1 MVFLLYSMVGICLE
15 IFIFKRCLVQG
26 RGSAEVDGVEMQT
39 RSIPSWYGMQGGEES
54 RIILH

>member
-1 MVFLLYSMVGICLE
+1 MGGIRSG